1 MKAKKLALIIST
13 VLFSLAFVLGF
24 LPNIL
29 QASRFFENTSGISTE
44 QIASAT
50 IIEQIPAEDE
60 EGNEYYYLRYIFTSE
75 LDGQEYGGRTVL
87 AYRVDAVEDQTY
99 IDVYYNEA
107 GESYETSYMLTSEV
121 NFAYLAIPVVSLL
134 GLSLSIYY
142 LVKVSRKSKQ

>member
-13 VLFSLAFVLGF
+13 GLFSLAFVLGF

-44 QIASAT
+44 HIASAT

-60 EGNEYYYLRYIFTSE
+60 EGNEYYYLRYVFTSE